1 MALYDG
7 FPDTLL
13 VFVFAFTA
21 QEHVMLLA
29 DIFESYIHFINS
41 DIMLKFDT
49 YVNVSVSF
57 FGFYATT
64 ISPNFQQLQQL
75 SIFVQ
80 KIIEQ

>member
-1 MALYDG
+1 MALYVG

-21 QEHVMLLA
+21 QEHVMLA

-41 DIMLKFDT
+41 DIMLKFDS